1 VLLTDFGIAKAMT
14 STEADLT
21 HDNIMMGTAKYLAP
35 EQVRGKPLDGRSD
48 LYSLGLVL
56 YECLAG
62 RVPFLGESDA
72 DTALARLQREP
83 TDLARLRPS
92 LSPQLVK
99 IIHKLLSRNPEHRFA
114 TGYETKVA
122 LHSALTGAHDKTT
135 ELTPPTG
142 FALDEEV
149 FTPREPVRPITP
161 PRGEQRNAHQAP
173 PFALRR
179 MFVGLIALSLIAGVA
194 LWRVSG
200 STTPEVA
207 ALPEPAAIIAP
218 ATISSISTFDPL
230 GDDGV
235 ENEALLPNLLDGNAA
250 TMWSTSCYDNQYF
263 GSKEFVGLV
272 VQLSH
277 AATGTLRVG
286 MQNAPWAIDVFASAE
301 SAPTDINQW
310 GASVDGGYNTK
321 RERASFVLT
330 SPAQFI
336 LIKIREVGKSTDC
349 SASNPYQGVLAGVAF
364 TEG

>member
-1 VLLTDFGIAKAMT
+1 
-14 STEADLT
+14 
-21 HDNIMMGTAKYLAP
+21 
-35 EQVRGKPLDGRSD
+35 LDGRSD

-99 IIHKLLSRNPEHRFA
+99 VIHKLLSRNPDHRFA
-114 TGYETKVA
+114 TGYETKIA

-142 FALDEEV
+142 ITLEEEEV
-149 FTPREPVRPITP
+149 FTPREPVRPVTP
-161 PRGEQRNAHQAP
+161 PRGEQRQPQSAP

-179 MFVGLIALSLIAGVA
+179 MFVGLIALSLFAGVA

-200 STTPEVA
+200 NNATEIA
-207 ALPEPAAIIAP
+207 AVPEPATVIEPIAIA
-218 ATISSISTFDPL
+218 SISTFDPL

-235 ENEALLPNLLDGNAA
+235 ENDELLPNLLDGNAA

-263 GSKEFVGLV
+263 EWECKMPRGPLMYLHLLKPRQPTSVNGAPALMAVTTPNANERVL
-272 VQLSH
+272 LSLH
-277 AATGTLRVG
+277 LL
-286 MQNAPWAIDVFASAE
+286 NSY
-301 SAPTDINQW
+301 S
-310 GASVDGGYNTK
+310 
-321 RERASFVLT
+321 
-330 SPAQFI
+330 
-336 LIKIREVGKSTDC
+336 
-349 SASNPYQGVLAGVAF
+349 
-364 TEG
+364 

>member
-1 VLLTDFGIAKAMT
+1 
-14 STEADLT
+14 
-21 HDNIMMGTAKYLAP
+21 
-35 EQVRGKPLDGRSD
+35 
-48 LYSLGLVL
+48 
-56 YECLAG
+56 
-62 RVPFLGESDA
+62 
-72 DTALARLQREP
+72 
-83 TDLARLRPS
+83 
-92 LSPQLVK
+92 
-99 IIHKLLSRNPEHRFA
+99 
-114 TGYETKVA
+114 
-122 LHSALTGAHDKTT
+122 
-135 ELTPPTG
+135 
-142 FALDEEV
+142 
-149 FTPREPVRPITP
+149 
-161 PRGEQRNAHQAP
+161 
-173 PFALRR
+173 
-179 MFVGLIALSLIAGVA
+179 MFVGLIALSLIASVA
-194 LWRVSG
+194 LWRASG
-200 STTPEVA
+200 GTTPEIA
-207 ALPEPAAIIAP
+207 PLPEPAAVTAP

-286 MQNAPWAIDVFASAE
+286 MQNAPWAIDVFASAD

-310 GASVDGGYNTK
+310 GASIDGGYNTK

-364 TEG
+364 TES

>member
-1 VLLTDFGIAKAMT
+1 
-14 STEADLT
+14 
-21 HDNIMMGTAKYLAP
+21 
-35 EQVRGKPLDGRSD
+35 VRGKPLDGRSD

-114 TGYETKVA
+114 SGYETKVA

-142 FALDEEV
+142 VALQEEM
-149 FTPREPVRPITP
+149 FTPSEPVRPITP
-161 PRGEQRNAHQAP
+161 PRGEQRNAQQAP

-179 MFVGLIALSLIAGVA
+179 MFVGLIALSLIAGIA

-200 STTPEVA
+200 NTAPEIA
-207 ALPEPAAIIAP
+207 PIPEPAANTAP

-321 RERASFVLT
+321 RERASFVLA

-336 LIKIREVGKSTDC
+336 LIKIREVGKSADC